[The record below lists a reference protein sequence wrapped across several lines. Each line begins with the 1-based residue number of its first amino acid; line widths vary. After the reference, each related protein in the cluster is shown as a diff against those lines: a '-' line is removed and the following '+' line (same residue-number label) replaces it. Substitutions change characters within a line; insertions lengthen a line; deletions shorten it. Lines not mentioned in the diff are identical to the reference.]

1 MQQQVA
7 VSAAPPIPPPALSP
21 SEPAV
26 AERDASN
33 LHSAVPTN
41 SLGFSDN
48 AQSNILASAGS
59 QSTSVVIPHKRL
71 HEESSLSEP
80 QKTNQAATEQD
91 NRARHLDEQSGASSA
106 ASLEAHLKSS
116 EPRPSSGQTLSS
128 AILQPRRSSTPL
140 SRPSDSATVENDI
153 SSLPKRRRIENQ
165 NEETSV
171 GSLSRDDV
179 DLPIP
184 STEIDGATIGVVSN
198 PEAEPLDTQTGT
210 TQQPVKPVQ
219 PVKPPK
225 PAKPPK
231 PKKPAVSSQAKK
243 RQNTEQRSGDAGVDT
258 SQESS
263 SRSIK
268 TARQRNPTNKSRKQ
282 SLRTKNGGPA
292 VDAVQLPQKK
302 RKGRKKGRALTPE
315 GAADVRI
322 EPSKVK
328 MSELCKNT
336 NTGKKS
342 TRQRELEELDKAK
355 AARKEQNLQ
364 EIQEAT
370 GSSAQTNEPAESSE
384 DRLERLARAR
394 EEVTREVPNTIIVDG
409 QIQIDETSLQLD
421 RHANAARERDAE
433 QLEGVD
439 ESELTLR
446 INAGSWLKRDKGGSW
461 NEESTDM
468 FYDALRMFGTD
479 FGMISKMF
487 PGRTRHSIKL
497 KFCREEKLDMQR
509 IKDTLMG
516 ARIPINLEEF
526 SKMSNTVYDD
536 PKELERD
543 LAEDRKRLEAEQA
556 AEKAAM
562 DEIRKERERQ
572 VAAES
577 AAAGEESSAKE
588 NQGQVE
594 GTPGK
599 RKRGTKGSGEKK
611 RARGKKASGGENG
624 EVLSPIVEG

>member
-1 MQQQVA
+1 MQQQAA

-26 AERDASN
+26 TERDASN

-41 SLGFSDN
+41 SLEFSEN
-48 AQSNILASAGS
+48 AQSNILVSAGS

-80 QKTNQAATEQD
+80 QKINQAATGQE
-91 NRARHLDEQSGASSA
+91 NRARNLDEQTGASNA

-140 SRPSDSATVENDI
+140 SRSSDSVTVENAI

-165 NEETSV
+165 NEETPV

-184 STEIDGATIGVVSN
+184 STETDSAAIGVVSN
-198 PEAEPLDTQTGT
+198 PEAEPLNTQTVT

-219 PVKPPK
+219 PVKP
-225 PAKPPK
+225 
-231 PKKPAVSSQAKK
+231 KKPGVPTQAKK
-243 RQNTEQRSGDAGVDT
+243 RQNTEQRSGDAAVDT

-263 SRSIK
+263 SRPTK
-268 TARQRNPTNKSRKQ
+268 TARSRNPTNKSRKQ
-282 SLRTKNGGPA
+282 SLKTKNGGAA

-409 QIQIDETSLQLD
+409 QIQVDETSLQLD

-577 AAAGEESSAKE
+577 AAAGGESSAKE

-594 GTPGK
+594 GTPEK
-599 RKRGTKGSGEKK
+599 RKRGTKASGEKK